1 VKKASPM
8 TRDHFSAV
16 SNWYPCRILVAHAF
30 RAVNSGTKA
39 CEARYWSCDRLR
51 SAMVTIEGS
60 LIFFDRSKGRQPT
73 AARAAPDDI
82 ADQEGLRCL
91 R

>member
-1 VKKASPM
+1 M

-60 LIFFDRSKGRQPT
+60 LIFFDRSKGDSRQQRERRLT
-73 AARAAPDDI
+73 I
-82 ADQEGLRCL
+82 LRT
-91 R
+91 RKGFDV